1 MLSAELVRSV
11 LDSAPDAMIIID
23 ASGTVLF
30 ANHQTTA
37 LFGHSREW
45 VIGQKV
51 EMLLPQRYRERHMGH
66 RTHYASAGR
75 ARPMGIGLELFA
87 LRADGT
93 EFPVEISLSP
103 IRDGRNLLIAA
114 AIRDVTDRKRVEG
127 ELMEARAEAD
137 RANMAKS
144 RFLAT
149 ASHDLRQPLQSLGM
163 LNGTLRRFVSD
174 PEALEALGQQE
185 LAIGSMSRLLNA
197 LLDISKLESGAV
209 KPDITDFHV
218 AALFDE
224 LRSEFASLA
233 RSKGLQF
240 VVEASAESVHS
251 DPSLVGQILRN
262 LVANAIKYTPAG
274 TVRLLCRRNDDHLRI
289 DVSDSGVG
297 IPAEQLDFIYDE
309 FYQVGVGTHRS
320 RDGYGLGLSIVQRLV
335 KLLGLRIDVESTV
348 GVGSTFS
355 LSLPL
360 GTSVSATM
368 RARGRTAASAPQPGV
383 QQHVLLVEDD
393 PGVRNATR
401 MFLKGEGYRV
411 TATASLNDAVR
422 CASEA
427 SDIDIIV
434 SDYHLG
440 TGGTGTDVIA
450 SVRKVLNRTTA
461 AVLVTGD
468 TSSAVR
474 ELGRDAQL
482 RITSKPIN
490 ADEMLALIREL
501 LGPSC

>member
-11 LDSAPDAMIIID
+11 LDSAPDAMIVID
-23 ASGTVLF
+23 SSGSVLF
-30 ANHQTTA
+30 ANHQVAA
-37 LFGHSREW
+37 LFGHAPES

-51 EMLLPQRYRERHMGH
+51 EMLLPPRFHQRHVGH
-66 RTHYASAGR
+66 RSNYAKAGR
-75 ARPMGIGLELFA
+75 VRPMGMGLDLFA
-87 LRADGT
+87 LRADGS
-93 EFPVEISLSP
+93 EFQVEISLSP
-103 IRDGRNLLIAA
+103 ITDGDEVLIAA
-114 AIRDVTDRKRVEG
+114 AIRDVTDRKRAEQ
-127 ELMEARAEAD
+127 ELKEARAEAD
-137 RANMAKS
+137 RANLAKS

-163 LNGTLRRFVSD
+163 LNGTLRRLIAD
-174 PEALEALGQQE
+174 GEALEALEQQE

-197 LLDISKLESGAV
+197 LLDISKLESGAI
-209 KPDITDFHV
+209 KPDITDFRV

-224 LRSEFASLA
+224 LRTEFASLA

-240 VVEASAESVHS
+240 VVEASAENVHS

-274 TVRLLCRRNDDHLRI
+274 VVRLVCQRYDGHLRI
-289 DVSDSGVG
+289 EVRDSGIG
-297 IPAEQLDFIYDE
+297 IPAEQLRFIYDE
-309 FYQVGVGTHRS
+309 FYQVGVGTNTS

-335 KLLGLRIDVESTV
+335 KLLELRIDVESTV

-360 GTSVSATM
+360 GTSVSATVTT
-368 RARGRTAASAPQPGV
+368 RSRPATPAARPGV

-401 MFLKGEGYRV
+401 VFLKGEGYRV
-411 TATASLNDAVR
+411 TATASLSEAIR

-427 SDIDIIV
+427 RDIDIIV

-440 TGGTGTDVIA
+440 SGGTGTEVIA
-450 SVRKVLNRTTA
+450 SVRKVLNRVTA

-468 TSSAVR
+468 TSNAIR

-501 LGPSC
+501 LSSSG